1 MRNNFKDKIPV
12 QLLRDWYQTS
22 LTLLLRTYNQL
33 SDLATRLVHGLQHW
47 LTSNWPRVRQQLSA
61 WYSQILT
68 WLRITSN
75 KFRQFISRTIQLS
88 RQWLAHYWPIIKE
101 QILTHAGK
109 LRVWL
114 ILTGHQL
121 ATRAQR
127 LQQRLQFWYQQNW
140 PLIRS
145 RLLLYISLTRLDKP
159 IGSLLLLWPTLWA
172 VWIAAEGHPGLNLLV
187 VFTLGVFLTRSAGC
201 VFNDMA
207 DRKLDRYVRRTAQRP
222 LTSGLVS
229 QTEAIGVACVLLIIA
244 FLLVLTTNRFTV
256 MLSFVALPLAM
267 IYPYMKRYT
276 YIPQFFLGLAFSW
289 GIPMAFAAQTESI
302 PNIAWLLFIA
312 NILWSVVY
320 DTMYA
325 MVDREDD
332 RRIGIKSTAILFDDA
347 DRVIIG
353 ILQIMFLS
361 VLIII
366 GIQLKL
372 KMLYY
377 GSLVVAGM
385 LMIYHQYLI
394 RHRTPEGCFKAFTNN
409 HWIGLTV
416 LAGIYLNYN
425 YD

>member
-1 MRNNFKDKIPV
+1 MMYI
-12 QLLRDWYQTS
+12 
-22 LTLLLRTYNQL
+22 
-33 SDLATRLVHGLQHW
+33 
-47 LTSNWPRVRQQLSA
+47 RQ
-61 WYSQILT
+61 
-68 WLRITSN
+68 
-75 KFRQFISRTIQLS
+75 TIQLS
-88 RQWLAHYWPIIKE
+88 RRWLAHYWPIVKQSVRI
-101 QILTHAGK
+101 HAGK
-109 LRVWL
+109 LRDWL
-114 ILTGHQL
+114 ILTGQHL
-121 ATRAQR
+121 AIQAQR
-127 LQQRLQFWYQQNW
+127 LQQQLMSWYQQYW
-140 PLIRS
+140 PLIRA
-145 RLLLYISLTRLDKP
+145 RLLLYINLTRLDKP

-172 VWIAAEGHPGLNLLV
+172 VCIAAEGHPGWHLLV
-187 VFTLGVFLTRSAGC
+187 VFTLGVLLTRSAGC

-207 DRKLDRYVRRTAQRP
+207 DRKFDRHVRRTAQRP
-222 LTSGLVS
+222 LTSGQVS
-229 QTEAIGVACVLLIIA
+229 QNEAVGVAGVLLLLA

-289 GIPMAFAAQTESI
+289 GIPMAFAAQTETI

-353 ILQIMFLS
+353 ILQVMFLS

-377 GSLVVAGM
+377 GSLMVAGM

-394 RHRTPEGCFKAFTNN
+394 RHRTPEGCFKAFMNN
-409 HWIGLTV
+409 HWIGLAV